1 MEKGFSSL
9 LFFFLLLGLKVQW
22 KREKR
27 RLVVPSVD
35 VYMCVSR
42 KRHFSYKEKK
52 TRTEFSFSNGYNRMH
67 VVMEEVV

>member
-1 MEKGFSSL
+1 M
-9 LFFFLLLGLKVQW
+9 QW

-42 KRHFSYKEKK
+42 KRHFSYKKKK
-52 TRTEFSFSNGYNRMH
+52 TRTEFSFPNGYSRMH